1 MRDRSAPLSRAD
13 LDALDWEKMAGL
25 VPAIVQ
31 DASTRQVLMLGYMN
45 REAVEATLADGFATF
60 FSRSKT
66 RLWRKGESSGHHLAV
81 RSVHVDCDGDAL
93 LVLAEP
99 AGPTC
104 HLGTASC
111 FSEEAA
117 PGLGWLGQLSRIVRE
132 RAESGES
139 GSYTARLLAEGPQ
152 RIAQKIG
159 EEGVEL
165 ALAGAGGE
173 KDQCIEEA
181 ADLLY
186 HLAVLMQARD
196 FGWDEVAQTLRRR
209 HEVR

>member
-1 MRDRSAPLSRAD
+1 MISPSARSD
-13 LDALDWEKMAGL
+13 LD
-25 VPAIVQ
+25 
-31 DASTRQVLMLGYMN
+31 
-45 REAVEATLADGFATF
+45 
-60 FSRSKT
+60 
-66 RLWRKGESSGHHLAV
+66 
-81 RSVHVDCDGDAL
+81 CDSDAL

-99 AGPTC
+99 VGPTC

-111 FSEEAA
+111 FTDETAS
-117 PGLGWLGQLSRIVRE
+117 GLGWLGQLSRIVRE

-165 ALAGAGGE
+165 ALAGAAGDRG
-173 KDQCIEEA
+173 QCIEET

-186 HLAVLMQARD
+186 HLAVLMQARE
-196 FGWDEVAQTLRRR
+196 FGWDEVAQILRQR
-209 HEVR
+209 HEGPIVQA